1 LSCQPC
7 SNYGT
12 KKCPK
17 GHFNC
22 MMLQDTTAIAA
33 AVEKYL

>member
-1 LSCQPC
+1 
-7 SNYGT
+7 
-12 KKCPK
+12 